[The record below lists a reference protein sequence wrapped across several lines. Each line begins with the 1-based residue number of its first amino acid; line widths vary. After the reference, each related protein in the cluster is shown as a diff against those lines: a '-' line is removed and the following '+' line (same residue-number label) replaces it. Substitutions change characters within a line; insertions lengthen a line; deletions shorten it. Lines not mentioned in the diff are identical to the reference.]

1 MRLFSLS
8 MIICCVGVGESLMSE
23 PFWVSITSNLE
34 KVSNSVELS
43 ELNGISS
50 KHFWQQKGSSIFFW
64 CILYSLLVILLHLLW
79 LHKLQYGHNNA
90 GWSVTILLHI
100 LHGPSSASC
109 GGMLNVGNQIG
120 VKTKTKFTSQKHEGS

>member
-1 MRLFSLS
+1 
-8 MIICCVGVGESLMSE
+8 MIICCVGVGVSFMLE
-23 PFWVSITSNLE
+23 PFWVSSTSNLE

-43 ELNGISS
+43 GLNGISS

-90 GWSVTILLHI
+90 GWLVTILLHT
-100 LHGPSSASC
+100 LHGPSSESVR
-109 GGMLNVGNQIG
+109 GSMLKVGIKRG
-120 VKTKTKFTSQKHEGS
+120 VKQETLMSQNTRVAR

>member
-1 MRLFSLS
+1 
-8 MIICCVGVGESLMSE
+8 MIIFWAGVGASFMLE
-23 PFWVSITSNLE
+23 PFWVSIISNLE

-50 KHFWQQKGSSIFFW
+50 KHVWQQNGSFMFFW

-90 GWSVTILLHI
+90 GWSVTILLHT
-100 LHGPSSASC
+100 LHGPSSA
-109 GGMLNVGNQIG
+109 NVWEIL
-120 VKTKTKFTSQKHEGS
+120 TRI